1 MVGKKTLLAGQCFF
15 LAGGASFTSNY
26 SAEARKED
34 TLRHSVDHYTSAQGL
49 HLEFTICKLEL

>member
-1 MVGKKTLLAGQCFF
+1 MEKDSLSRTVFFF

-49 HLEFTICKLEL
+49 HLEFTICKLELY